1 MLGDA
6 DPKEDSI
13 VALSLCSY
21 KLSLNRKYEFFVKK
35 LKKFCKFLKIMI
47 NIIISE
53 MPLLQILII
62 SSQDEQGS
70 NPRDKDQFL
79 RWIEILKKKKKCK
92 LCHLA

>member
-1 MLGDA
+1 
-6 DPKEDSI
+6 
-13 VALSLCSY
+13 
-21 KLSLNRKYEFFVKK
+21 
-35 LKKFCKFLKIMI
+35 MI

>member
-1 MLGDA
+1 MLR
-6 DPKEDSI
+6 
-13 VALSLCSY
+13 Y
-21 KLSLNRKYEFFVKK
+21 
-35 LKKFCKFLKIMI
+35 IMI

-79 RWIEILKKKKKCK
+79 R
-92 LCHLA
+92 